1 MQSIKGNMI
10 SDIYL
15 YLSMYMYVCKSTTN
29 DGTLKLLKV
38 TYEVIL
44 NRLIMPLFVQ
54 ETTYNPELD

>member
-1 MQSIKGNMI
+1 MI